1 MAAYPHLRTSLM
13 FVRVRSRVAQ
23 QIPLGVHPG
32 AAGALACA
40 GVQVQ
45 VLALGVARTCRD
57 PPRAQ
62 PWLHPLRHGSVLPLG
77 VESHL
82 QIEVMQAF
90 NPPNLGNQFGPH
102 IEPQVHINRAT
113 GLTT

>member
-23 QIPLGVHPG
+23 QIPLGVPS
-32 AAGALACA
+32 AASGLACA

-82 QIEVMQAF
+82 KIEVMQAF
-90 NPPNLGNQFGPH
+90 NPRTLVPSLVH